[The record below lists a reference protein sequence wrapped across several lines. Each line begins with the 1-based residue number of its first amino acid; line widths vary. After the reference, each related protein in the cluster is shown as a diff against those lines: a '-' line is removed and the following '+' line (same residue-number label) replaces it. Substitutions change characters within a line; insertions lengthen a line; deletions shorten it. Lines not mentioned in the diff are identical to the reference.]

1 MNQAMVICPVCQGEN
16 EMEELSCRHC
26 GAELRTTVR
35 PNTGLPAGMKLINS
49 RFEIKRK
56 LGVGGMGEVYLC
68 FDERLSRKVAL
79 KRISA
84 EKDDNEARA
93 RFLREARVASQ
104 LDHANICPIY
114 EIYEENQNQYIVMQ
128 YVDGVTLDTIRKH
141 QKLSQAQIIDIALQ
155 VCQGMQVAHDNGVVH
170 RDIKAANIM
179 IDRQGRVKILDFGLA
194 KMHQAQTLAGGGETI
209 PMTEKGMVIG
219 TVTHM
224 SPEQAQ
230 GEILD
235 ARTDIFSFGVVLF
248 ELLEGRNP
256 FWSRDTITT
265 LYNII
270 HVAPVYSESLPD
282 VLRQVLDG
290 CLEKN
295 RKKRTQSFSE
305 LGEQLAVCQRTLFR
319 DEVEPGHT
327 EILSGS
333 EVEIIKKAVGSS
345 DGNQDLKDIVYRI
358 NRFKATTAPV
368 KGLKGRRTWLLLVAV
383 IPIALLIL
391 WALGLFR
398 SSKPVQPD
406 LPTVLRP
413 TAILV
418 KPFLIDGK
426 ASAKGETLAELV
438 AYALNQYPGLAAVM
452 PGWLAEKSPVLARL
466 MGQVGAEDGGLAEQ
480 VSRVFLMSGELQAK
494 KDDVELR
501 AELVENGPGKEPY
514 PVTLTGPGT
523 ASLINHQVKALC
535 DRVSRR
541 ILGDAA
547 TAQVTHI
554 DLPGL
559 FGDDWT
565 GVARYFEALQA
576 YRRLDFSRS
585 ENLLKGISFMPPARY
600 LLAEI
605 AFFNGDQPRAV
616 ELIRGD
622 RSLLGQYPFQL
633 ARLFGSMAH
642 RLETRPDMEVE
653 QLKELVAQNPLD
665 KTIQYRLGEAYF
677 HNGDAEAAIPYYQA
691 ALKLDAVFPPALNH
705 LAYCYTYQGL
715 HDQAFLHFE
724 KYHQLDRSA
733 NSFDSF
739 GDGYFYAGDLI
750 QAQAFKESALADK
763 PGDISWA
770 LLTLA
775 DIHILKGEYTQADE
789 VADRYA
795 ALSEGDD
802 RVLSEAL
809 TRKAWGLMVQ
819 GHYDSALTRLDQAL
833 ELEART
839 AEKTGVR
846 ENWDHCRETH
856 WLRGWTLAALGRLVQ
871 AREEQNRLDN
881 LVKSKEL
888 SARRFSA
895 VLKYMHHLHARIHQS
910 EGDLDAAESELREIL
925 SLGPRLNYWITYYNQ
940 SFFHCELIQ
949 LLMKQARYDEARVEA
964 DKAARFNPRY
974 PPLLWLELQMA
985 IKTRQDAEPVRRQLR
1000 DVLGTKSNQLIP
1012 PAILIN

>member
-1 MNQAMVICPVCQGEN
+1 M
-16 EMEELSCRHC
+16 R
-26 GAELRTTVR
+26 
-35 PNTGLPAGMKLINS
+35 LINN

-114 EIYEENQNQYIVMQ
+114 EIYEEDQNQYIVMQ

-155 VCQGMQVAHDNGVVH
+155 VCQGMQLAHDNGVVH

-194 KMHQAQTLAGGGETI
+194 KMHRSQTLAGGGETI

-230 GEILD
+230 GDILD
-235 ARTDIFSFGVVLF
+235 ARTDIFSFGVVLY

-270 HVAPVYSESLPD
+270 HSEPVYSDSLPD
-282 VLRQVLDG
+282 MLRQVLDG

-295 RKKRTQSFSE
+295 RKKRIQTFSE
-305 LGEQLAVCQRTLFR
+305 LADHLAVCQRTFGGHE
-319 DEVEPGHT
+319 DSQPGHT
-327 EILSGS
+327 EILSGN

-358 NRFKATTAPV
+358 NRFKATTTPV
-368 KGLKGRRTWLLLVAV
+368 QGQKKRMTWLVLVAL
-383 IPIALLIL
+383 IPLILLGL
-391 WALGLFR
+391 WALGLLPPGQTKD
-398 SSKPVQPD
+398 KPA
-406 LPTVLRP
+406 PTQKVETRP
-413 TAILV
+413 VAIMV
-418 KPFLIDGK
+418 EPFLIDGK
-426 ASAKGETLAELV
+426 ASERGETLAELV
-438 AYALNQYPGLAAVM
+438 VFALNQYPGLAGVM
-452 PGWLAEKSPVLARL
+452 PGWFADSSPVLARL
-466 MGQVGAEDGGLAEQ
+466 IEPSGSSDEDLGD
-480 VSRVFLMSGELQAK
+480 RVYLMRGEIQAR
-494 KDDVELR
+494 KDDIELR
-501 AELVENGPGKEPY
+501 AELVEKGSDKESY
-514 PVTLTGPGT
+514 PITLTGPGT

-547 TAQVTHI
+547 NAQITHL

-559 FGDDWT
+559 FGDDWDAVT
-565 GVARYFEALQA
+565 RYFEAQKA
-576 YRRLDFSRS
+576 YRRLEFSRS
-585 ENLLKGISFMPPARY
+585 EKILKTVSFMPSARY

-605 AFFNGDQPRAV
+605 AFFNGDRPRAT
-616 ELIRGD
+616 ELIQGD
-622 RSLLGQYPFQL
+622 RTLLTQYPFQL
-633 ARLFGSMAH
+633 AHLFRSLDH

-677 HNGDAEAAIPYYQA
+677 HNGDAQAAIPYYQA

-705 LAYCYTYQGL
+705 LAYCYSYLGQ

-763 PGDISWA
+763 PGDFAWA

-775 DIHILKGEYTQADE
+775 DIHILKGEYSQADL

-795 ALSEGDD
+795 GLSEGDA
-802 RVLSEAL
+802 RVMSETL
-809 TRKAWGLMVQ
+809 TRKAWGQMVHGQ
-819 GHYDSALTRLDQAL
+819 PEAALGLLDQAL

-839 AEKTGVR
+839 VEKNGVL
-846 ENWDHCRETH
+846 ESWDHCRETH
-856 WLRGWTLAALGRLVQ
+856 WLRGWALEKLGRLIP
-871 AREEQNRLDN
+871 AKDELSWLET
-881 LVKSKEL
+881 LVKTKEMSSK
-888 SARRFSA
+888 RFSA
-895 VLKYMHHLHARIHQS
+895 VLKYAHHLRAQIRMA
-910 EGDLDAAESELREIL
+910 EGDPDAAEAELREIL
-925 SLGPRLNYWITYYNQ
+925 NYGPRLNYWITYYNQ
-940 SFFHCELIQ
+940 SFFHCELIR
-949 LLMKQARYDEARVEA
+949 LLIKQNRFDEAWQEVET
-964 DKAARFNPRY
+964 AARFNPRY
-974 PPLLWLELQMA
+974 PPLLWLELELSQ
-985 IKTRQDAEPVRRQLR
+985 KTDRDPEPLRRQLR
-1000 DVLGTKSNQLIP
+1000 DVLGTKALQLVP
-1012 PAILIN
+1012 PPILIN